1 MIRHLTDIQPTST
14 SHGVGE
20 KRVLLSSNE
29 SGCSLTQIAVTEL
42 MAGEVATAHVHPDMQ
57 EGFYV
62 LEGQLEVTLGSSLES
77 VESKKSTS
85 LSPSS
90 PSLSPSSPSSS
101 TIGPDTF
108 VYVDHCTSH
117 ELKALTDVKVMTI
130 GCVIEASRNKF
141 YPMLFK
147 QNRKTLVWGTED
159 WTVSGV
165 PNSESEVENGT
176 WARYNLT
183 EVISRYPQ
191 EILGK
196 QVAAKYN
203 NQLPLLAKIIDAHQD
218 LSIQVHPNDEM
229 ALREHNKF
237 GKSEMWY
244 ILDAEPGAYLY
255 AGFKEQI
262 TPEQFKEILN
272 PSSLT
277 SCRSI
282 TDVLAR
288 HDVKRGDVFY
298 LPAGRV
304 HAICGGI
311 RLAEVQQSSDV
322 TYRIYDYN
330 RPGLDGK
337 PRELHTEL
345 AAQAIDFTVYP
356 EYKTEH
362 AGAEEGRG
370 ISSVDKILDT
380 PYFSIKVVETIEPKH
395 RDMIKYD
402 SFIILMNLGPDC
414 KIKIRST
421 QDEITLPADTSC
433 LIPAAIAD
441 YDIIPLNHH
450 SSTIG
455 HRSSTKLLE
464 AFINN
469 RKTFGTI
476 ISDFF
481 RF

>member
-1 MIRHLTDIQPTST
+1 MFRRLTDIAPVTT
-14 SHGVGE
+14 SHGVGQ

-42 MAGEVATAHVHPDMQ
+42 KADEIAVAHVHPDMQ

-62 LEGQLEVTLGSSLES
+62 LDGELEIDLDGKKTTC
-77 VESKKSTS
+77 SK
-85 LSPSS
+85 
-90 PSLSPSSPSSS
+90 
-101 TIGPDTF
+101 DTF
-108 VYVDHCTSH
+108 VYVEKCTSH
-117 ELKALTDVKVMTI
+117 ELHALTDSRIMTI
-130 GCVIEASRNKF
+130 GCVIEASRNKL

-183 EVISRYPQ
+183 EVISRRPD
-191 EILGK
+191 EILGR
-196 QVAAKYN
+196 QTALKYN

-218 LSIQVHPNDEM
+218 LSIQVHPNDEIAM
-229 ALREHNKF
+229 REHHKF

-262 TPEQFKEILN
+262 TPEQYKERVAN
-272 PSSLT
+272 GT
-277 SCRSI
+277 I
-282 TDVLAR
+282 TEVLAK
-288 HDVKRGDVFY
+288 HEVHKGDVFY
-298 LPAGRV
+298 LPSGRV

-311 RLAEVQQSSDV
+311 KLAEIQQSSDV
-322 TYRIYDYN
+322 TYRIFDYN

-345 AAQAIDFTVYP
+345 AAKAIDYTVYL
-356 EYKTEH
+356 EYKTPH
-362 AGAEEGRG
+362 EENVGEAN
-370 ISSVDKILDT
+370 VLLNT
-380 PYFSIKVVETIEPKH
+380 PFFSIKIVETNEPFH
-395 RDMIKYD
+395 RNMIKYD
-402 SFIILMNLGPDC
+402 SFIIIMNIGEPFT
-414 KIKIRST
+414 IRVRAT
-421 QDEITLPADTSC
+421 GDEVLVPAESSC

-441 YDIIPLNHH
+441 YDLIPDHG
-450 SSTIG
+450 TA
-455 HRSSTKLLE
+455 KVME

-469 RKTFGTI
+469 KKSIGETVK
-476 ISDFF
+476 DFF
-481 RF
+481 HLFSI